1 MSHPSISEA
10 FITCIF
16 SLKVNLG
23 QLGIHEWNTVAL
35 EGFHIHQCPGLFG
48 MCSSF
53 VLFLHSSGSSRQNIN
68 HTVFFLIISSCT
80 EILRV
85 MATKPWYSY
94 ILLPT
99 CLP

>member
-48 MCSSF
+48 MCSFLFCSSIVVG
-53 VLFLHSSGSSRQNIN
+53 VLDKILIIQF
-68 HTVFFLIISSCT
+68 FFLSFPVAQ
-80 EILRV
+80 R
-85 MATKPWYSY
+85 Y
-94 ILLPT
+94 
-99 CLP
+99 

>member
-68 HTVFFLIISSCT
+68 HTGFFLSFPVAQ
-80 EILRV
+80 R
-85 MATKPWYSY
+85 Y
-94 ILLPT
+94 
-99 CLP
+99 